1 MVIRLKA
8 FIPPV
13 VISTVALVG
22 LNILFGMGIGLVA
35 GLPIPSLIRSVAT
48 GGMLEM
54 AITTKVLAH
63 AFPWSWPSISCETSS
78 LSVSADW
85 YYVVMCVAVR
95 R

>member
-1 MVIRLKA
+1 MVISLKA

-22 LNILFGMGIGLVA
+22 LNILFGMGIGLVV

-48 GGMLEM
+48 GGMPEM
-54 AITTKVLAH
+54 AIATKVLAL

-85 YYVVMCVAVR
+85 YYVKTCAAVR